1 MKTVDSIVQKFDVIA
16 QKFDFCKLSL
26 QLYVRQ
32 EKLKQSTVSVISK
45 FKTKSLSMASPPD
58 PCTNLIISNPPVQ
71 RHKCPWELFGYTVS
85 YSLQP
90 GADERWTE
98 KMFEIFVSK
107 RYKITDHMK
116 VSKTENVSILQSYTT
131 LVSNKT
137 EPM

>member
-1 MKTVDSIVQKFDVIA
+1 
-16 QKFDFCKLSL
+16 
-26 QLYVRQ
+26 
-32 EKLKQSTVSVISK
+32 
-45 FKTKSLSMASPPD
+45 MASPPD

-107 RYKITDHMK
+107 WYKITDHMK